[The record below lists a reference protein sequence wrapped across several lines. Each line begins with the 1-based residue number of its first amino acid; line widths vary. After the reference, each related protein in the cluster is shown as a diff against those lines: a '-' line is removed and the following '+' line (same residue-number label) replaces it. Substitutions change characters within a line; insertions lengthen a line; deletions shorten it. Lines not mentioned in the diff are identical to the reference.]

1 MYPFLFW
8 RRPQPYWK
16 SFKLLI
22 SPRILRIQHI
32 YTVCKC
38 FMLTVLS
45 SSKSLNALRISSLES
60 FSLWKE
66 ITKISD
72 KEKNLQYC
80 KGYNTVQLH
89 HLHLVWK
96 KIVCSIIDSVDK
108 VSIHQCTVYMKK
120 KIFLLSQNM
129 QQHKIKRGKQKLT
142 VHGSLFLNVV
152 QKVMCVKLTI
162 FAVIIWRNSLKSI
175 VPKERE
181 WKRSF

>member
-1 MYPFLFW
+1 MVKFSICYTKYKTSKTWIAKKLSLTMYPFLFW

-16 SFKLLI
+16 SFRLLI
-22 SPRILRIQHI
+22 SPRILRIHYI

-80 KGYNTVQLH
+80 KGHNTVQLQ

-96 KIVCSIIDSVDK
+96 KIVCSIIDNVDK
-108 VSIHQCTVYMKK
+108 ISIHQSTVYMKTQ
-120 KIFLLSQNM
+120 S
-129 QQHKIKRGKQKLT
+129 
-142 VHGSLFLNVV
+142 
-152 QKVMCVKLTI
+152 
-162 FAVIIWRNSLKSI
+162 
-175 VPKERE
+175 
-181 WKRSF
+181 SFFHRLCSSTK

>member
-16 SFKLLI
+16 SFRLLI

-66 ITKISD
+66 ITKIGN

-80 KGYNTVQLH
+80 KGYNTVQLQ

-96 KIVCSIIDSVDK
+96 KIVCSITDSVDK
-108 VSIHQCTVYMKK
+108 VSIHQFTVYMKK
-120 KIFLLSQNM
+120 KNLPSFTEYAAAQN
-129 QQHKIKRGKQKLT
+129 
-142 VHGSLFLNVV
+142 
-152 QKVMCVKLTI
+152 
-162 FAVIIWRNSLKSI
+162 
-175 VPKERE
+175 KERE
-181 WKRSF
+181 TKTHCPWFTLFKCHSKSNVC